1 MRFLSAMTIAL
12 LALVSPLAATAAA
25 VPLEDLIRHPEI
37 HQVKISPTGSHM
49 AVARSYEGERV
60 LVIMSLSPLK
70 ITGSLRFRGKEEVGE
85 FYWANDERVVAEVM
99 SRRAALEAPVNYGSL
114 FAINADGSRGKN
126 IFGYAAGE
134 QQLGTRIK
142 KAEAT
147 YAHATIIDPLVDDKN
162 EILISTSPWA
172 RDFESHG
179 DVHRLNIYTG
189 VRKEVVGL
197 PQVGGR
203 AFTDGKGNLLFA
215 NGTNREN
222 KYELY
227 GKADN
232 GWTQVTHPLLRSAYP
247 VGYDHA
253 NSTSYLVVDTPDD
266 TETLVT
272 WDGKKN
278 IVKKVLQH
286 EIADITDIIRHPRT
300 QKPLGVYLNPD
311 YPTVQFFDEGE
322 GFAPFYRGLKKAFEG
337 YHISFT
343 SFTRDGKKG
352 VLQVSGDRL
361 PSDYFLVDL
370 ASKKVDFLLSS
381 ADWLDPQKLNP
392 MRAESFEASDG
403 LRISTYLTFPAGT
416 EESGKLPM
424 VVMPHGG
431 PHARDFWG
439 YTRDAQILSQNGYLV
454 LQVNFRGSTGFG
466 NQFLDAGKNEW
477 GGAIQRDIAEAVQWA
492 VAQGH
497 ADADR
502 VCIYGASFGG
512 YSALMNPIRYP
523 ELYQC
528 AAGYVGVYDLEL
540 LYKKGDIR
548 RRDRGVAFLGETIG
562 QDPEVMRANSPLYHT
577 DKLNLPLFIIHGEE
591 DERAPVAH
599 AEAMLEELE
608 KNGKPAK
615 SLIVAHEGHGFY
627 NEDNRRLMYT
637 QLLSFLDANIG
648 VGAAEQ

>member
-1 MRFLSAMTIAL
+1 MRIVYAMTIAL
-12 LALVSPLAATAAA
+12 IAMVSPLLASATA
-25 VPLEDLIRHPEI
+25 VPLDNLIRHPEV
-37 HQVKISPTGSHM
+37 HQIKISPTGSHM
-49 AVARSYEGERV
+49 AISRTFEGERV
-60 LVIMSLSPLK
+60 LVFMSLSPLK
-70 ITGSLRFRGKEEVGE
+70 ITGSLKFRGREEVGE
-85 FYWANDERVVAEVM
+85 FYWANNERVVAEVM

-134 QQLGTRIK
+134 QQLGSRIK

-179 DVHRLNIYTG
+179 DVYRLNIYTG

-197 PQVGGR
+197 PQIGGR
-203 AFTDGKGNLLFA
+203 AYTDGKGELLFA
-215 NGTNREN
+215 NGTNRNNE
-222 KYELY
+222 YELY
-227 GKADN
+227 SKADN
-232 GWTQVTHPLLRSAYP
+232 GWAQITHPLLRNAYP
-247 VGYDHA
+247 VGFDHKRGV
-253 NSTSYLVVDTPDD
+253 SYLVVDTPNQ

-272 WDGKKN
+272 WNAESKTLET
-278 IVKKVLQH
+278 VLQH

-300 QKPLGVYLNPD
+300 HTPLGVYLNPD
-311 YPTVQFFDEGE
+311 YPTAQFFDEGE

-337 YHISFT
+337 YHIGFT
-343 SFTRDGKKG
+343 SFTRNGNKG

-361 PSDYFLVDL
+361 PGDYFLVDL
-370 ASKKVDFLLSS
+370 ESKKVDFLLSS
-381 ADWLDPQKLNP
+381 AEWLDPQNLNP

-403 LRISTYLTFPAGT
+403 LRISTYLTFPAGR

-431 PHARDFWG
+431 PHARDYWG

-466 NQFLDAGKNEW
+466 DHFLGAGKNEW

-492 VAQGH
+492 VKQGH
-497 ADADR
+497 ADAER

-523 ELYQC
+523 DMYQC

-540 LYKKGDIR
+540 LYKEGDVR
-548 RRDRGVAFLGETIG
+548 RQDRGVAYLSDTIG
-562 QDPEVMRANSPLYHT
+562 QDPETMRANSPLYHA
-577 DKLNLPLFIIHGEE
+577 DKLNLPVFIIHGAE
-591 DERAPVAH
+591 DERAPVSH
-599 AEAMLEELE
+599 AEAMLEQLE
-608 KNGKPAK
+608 ESGKPAQ
-615 SLIVAHEGHGFY
+615 SLIVKHEGHGFY

-637 QLLSFLDANIG
+637 QLLSFLDAHIG